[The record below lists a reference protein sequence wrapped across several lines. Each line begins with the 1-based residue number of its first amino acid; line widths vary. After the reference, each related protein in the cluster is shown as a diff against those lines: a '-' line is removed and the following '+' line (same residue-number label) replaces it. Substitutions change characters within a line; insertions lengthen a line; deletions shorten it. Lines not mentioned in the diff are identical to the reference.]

1 MKVVV
6 IGNGE
11 NVLRHNHGKFIDSC
25 DRVIRINQFVVDGY
39 EKHVGSKLDIYC
51 AKWHKIVHRDREFL
65 HKHNAFWFPYPKPPT
80 TWGALGGTYPI
91 TSEAHQFNVN
101 KFQLDS
107 KEIQFLDDSA
117 KVTLEKAFNNNVPS
131 VGAVAVTMS
140 QYIFPE
146 AELYITGFDCMQSGW
161 YWDPSHKCLEKC
173 RNSIIHERLFFN
185 KYEKN
190 KLEG

>member
-11 NVLRHNHGKFIDSC
+11 NVLHHKHGKFIDSC
-25 DRVIRINQFVVDGY
+25 DRVIRINQFVINGY
-39 EKHVGSKLDIYC
+39 EEHIGSKLDIYC
-51 AKWHKIVHRDREFL
+51 AKWHKIVHRDRAFL
-65 HKHNAFWFPYPKPPT
+65 HRHNAFWFPHPKPPT
-80 TWGALGGTYPI
+80 AWGALGGTYPI
-91 TSEAHQFNVN
+91 TSEAHQSSVN
-101 KFQLDS
+101 KFELGD
-107 KEIQFLDDSA
+107 KDLRFLDDS
-117 KVTLEKAFNNNVPS
+117 TRLFLDKAFKSHTPS
-131 VGAVAVTMS
+131 IGAIAIAMS
-140 QYIFPE
+140 QYFFPE

-161 YWDPSHKCLEKC
+161 YWDPSHNCLEKC